1 MLADAVGAGGGY
13 ASGGGRTARP
23 GKEPPP
29 SVTSA
34 FGVDR
39 QGRGGGGGANAG
51 DSGGH
56 AGTSGRLAVEAGAP
70 SGPKPAAG
78 REDARQQ
85 AAFASIQRLRT
96 QQNVEL
102 QAAVQAE
109 QIAEAGRVELL
120 GKNSEGADRVRLQ
133 KLLKLERDRA
143 DAELRGLTAEHELAL
158 AELFKKL
165 KVTR

>member
-1 MLADAVGAGGGY
+1 M
-13 ASGGGRTARP
+13 
-23 GKEPPP
+23 
-29 SVTSA
+29 SA
-34 FGVDR
+34 
-39 QGRGGGGGANAG
+39 
-51 DSGGH
+51 
-56 AGTSGRLAVEAGAP
+56 
-70 SGPKPAAG
+70 PKSTVA
-78 REDARQQ
+78 REDLRQQ
-85 AAFASIQRLRT
+85 AAFANIQRLRT

-102 QAAVQAE
+102 QSAVQAE

-120 GKNSEGADRVRLQ
+120 GKTAEGADRVRLQ